1 MNTFASSSCTRY
13 HFISD
18 ARRLRRFADIIVEY
32 VVFIWMNGPEIN
44 SKCSTTEFLTHHS
57 AVESYCIAEYP
68 TRGPSK
74 NVTCGQSY
82 HIVVDIPIFEDWLKR
97 YYRYWKVMQ
106 DTREMS
112 VFQFY
117 YLTKRWGKK
126 NSVTFRFVGDPEH
139 KTYMIYL
146 SPEGSEK
153 RPRRLSNADLISSSR
168 ITSDL
173 FNSKLP
179 MLKCGRRNTIKIE

>member
-18 ARRLRRFADIIVEY
+18 ARKLRRFADIIVEY
-32 VVFIWMNGPEIN
+32 VVFIWMDGTEVN
-44 SKCSTTEFLTHHS
+44 SKCSTTEFLTHHI
-57 AVESYCIAEYP
+57 AVESYCIAKYP

-126 NSVTFRFVGDPEH
+126 NIWH
-139 KTYMIYL
+139 
-146 SPEGSEK
+146 
-153 RPRRLSNADLISSSR
+153 
-168 ITSDL
+168 SDL
-173 FNSKLP
+173 LVIQSTRLIWYIFQ
-179 MLKCGRRNTIKIE
+179 LKAARKGNVDYLMRIWYRAAVSQVTCSIQGFRCWSGGGGTQ

>member
-1 MNTFASSSCTRY
+1 MEKLETSPRSWPSLFFNCLLFLKMNTFASSSCTRY

-97 YYRYWKVMQ
+97 YYRYWNVMQ

-126 NSVTFRFVGDPEH
+126 NIWHSDSVLVIQSIQSTRLIWYIFRWKYDE
-139 KTYMIYL
+139 
-146 SPEGSEK
+146 EK
-153 RPRRLSNADLISSSR
+153 A
-168 ITSDL
+168 
-173 FNSKLP
+173 KLQ
-179 MLKCGRRNTIKIE
+179 CVNWR